1 MSKITPP
8 KWAESSKV
16 ESLKTRAKELVA
28 TTKEK
33 AGPALSRVVDGIGAP
48 AQKKMASANDLMAGS
63 VNSLLAGLEGKS
75 PTGEKLLELR
85 STMDELNPHSL
96 HNAWWF
102 SWMPKGI
109 KRKAISRF
117 IQRYQPMQTHVN
129 EIFNGL
135 RAGKDELLETSI
147 ELEHQY
153 DEITEAKREIEA
165 EIYIGELF
173 IEQVE
178 QQEATAG
185 DDPQEQQKLATVK
198 NQAMRRI
205 RDLRTM
211 EQAAVQFFISID
223 QTIATNSLLSEQ
235 IDSALTVGP
244 MVMQN
249 ALRIQAALAKQKAV
263 EKAVKGFQDGLGD
276 MMAQNAAAV
285 NQAAQNVG
293 DLYNN
298 PVIGLEKLEEG
309 FDQLMS
315 AVNTANET
323 MANSTTKAREVSDR
337 LSQMTKELEPV
348 AAGSRQARDEAN
360 ATKQAIKNDP
370 DAFTLKDNKDSDTT
384 ADAQEN
390 AKLENQGDNKN
401 A

>member
-1 MSKITPP
+1 MTNITAP
-8 KWAESSKV
+8 KWAEAGKI
-16 ESLKTRAKELVA
+16 ESLKQRASELVA

-33 AGPALSRVVDGIGAP
+33 AGPALTRVVDGIGAP
-48 AQKKMASANDLMAGS
+48 AQKKMSKANDLMAGS
-63 VNSLLAGLEGKS
+63 VNTLLQGLDGKS

-85 STMDELNPHSL
+85 TTMDELNPHSL
-96 HNAWWF
+96 HNSWWF
-102 SWMPKGI
+102 SWMPKSI
-109 KRKAISRF
+109 KRKAVSRF

-147 ELEHQY
+147 DLERQY

-165 EIYIGELF
+165 EIFIGELF
-173 IEQVE
+173 IEQIE
-178 QQEATAG
+178 KQEADLNNSADG
-185 DDPQEQQKLATVK
+185 QVDQQEQQKLATVK

-249 ALRIQAALAKQKAV
+249 ALRIQAALAKQKSV

-298 PVIGLEKLEEG
+298 PVIGLEKLEES
-309 FDQLMS
+309 FDQLMQ

-337 LSQMTKELEPV
+337 LTDMTKQLEPV
-348 AAGSRQARDEAN
+348 AAGTRQAREDS
-360 ATKQAIKNDP
+360 KQNKEAIKQE
-370 DAFTLKDNKDSDTT
+370 AFTLNADEIKRGEDN
-384 ADAQEN
+384 A
-390 AKLENQGDNKN
+390 
-401 A
+401 